1 MASTTAPLSQ
11 GLQRQTRH
19 TIKEMRV
26 SPLKGLCA
34 LSTKPWAEQSTK
46 PPNSSLV
53 REAKAIY
60 YPRLTCLKKSYFS
73 LNFSTLVFSFP
84 LH

>member
-34 LSTKPWAEQSTK
+34 LSTKPWA
-46 PPNSSLV
+46 V
-53 REAKAIY
+53 GAD
-60 YPRLTCLKKSYFS
+60 
-73 LNFSTLVFSFP
+73 
-84 LH
+84 

>member
-1 MASTTAPLSQ
+1 MASATAPLSQ
-11 GLQRQTRH
+11 GLQRQTRDP
-19 TIKEMRV
+19 IKEMHV
-26 SPLKGLCA
+26 APMPGLSA

-46 PPNSSLV
+46 PSNSSLV

-60 YPRLTCLKKSYFS
+60 YSRLTCLKKCYFFQ
-73 LNFSTLVFSFP
+73 NFSTLVLSFP